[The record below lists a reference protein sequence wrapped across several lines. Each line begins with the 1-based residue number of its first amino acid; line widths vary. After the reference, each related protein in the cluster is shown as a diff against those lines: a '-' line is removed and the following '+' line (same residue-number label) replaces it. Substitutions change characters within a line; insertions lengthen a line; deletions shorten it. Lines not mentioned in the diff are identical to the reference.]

1 MVKRYWFLLTLSVV
15 LLWFVGCTSPADTPP
30 PAVESDVAE
39 TAVIADP
46 TPTIAP
52 TPEPTPTLS
61 PLPQASD
68 GYPWWNHTVFYEIFV
83 RSFYDSTGDGIGD
96 LPGLIEKLDYLND
109 GDPTTTDDLGI
120 TGIWL
125 MPINVS
131 PSYHGYDVVDYYEIN
146 PEYGTKEDFLRLI
159 EEAHKRGI
167 RIIVDLV
174 VNHTSTQHPWFIDA
188 RSGPDAE
195 FRDWF
200 VWADEDPG
208 WRGPEGQ
215 PVWHRTQHGY
225 YYAVFWDGM
234 PDLNLENPDVT
245 AEMYEIARYWVED
258 MGADGFRLDAIK
270 HLIERGPIQENTRDT
285 HEWLQGFYNFVKE
298 VNTDA
303 FVVGE
308 AWTNTQQ
315 VLRYTDGGV
324 DVAFQFDL
332 ALAAINSINS
342 GFATQVGREQRAIV
356 RDFPPGQ
363 YATFLTNHD
372 QNRIMSQFQDDVGKA
387 KLAATWLLT
396 SPGVP
401 FIYYGEEIGQQ
412 GTKPDEDIRRPM
424 QWTSDSYRVG
434 FTEGRPWRVP
444 YDDFETKSVALQQDD
459 PDSLLNHYRALI
471 HLRNQQTALRVG
483 DWVQVDSESNRVY
496 AYLRYTDDEVLLV
509 VLNLG
514 PNELDEY
521 ALSLAEGPLTAVSTP
536 TLLFG
541 DGDPAELT
549 LNAAGGF
556 ENYTPFP
563 SLPPQ
568 SSFVIQLYGSE

>member
-1 MVKRYWFLLTLSVV
+1 MLKRYWLLLILPLV
-15 LLWFVGCTSPADTPP
+15 LLLAGCTT
-30 PAVESDVAE
+30 
-39 TAVIADP
+39 TAV
-46 TPTIAP
+46 TP

-131 PSYHGYDVVDYYEIN
+131 PSYHGYDVVDYYEVN
-146 PEYGTKEDFLRLI
+146 PEYGTNEDFQRLI

-167 RIIVDLV
+167 RVIVDLV

-195 FRDWF
+195 YRDWY

-215 PVWHRTQHGY
+215 PVWHRTPHGY

-234 PDLNLENPDVT
+234 PDLNLENPEVT
-245 AEMYEIARYWVED
+245 AEMYEIARYWLED

-285 HEWLQGFYNFVKE
+285 HEWLQGFYNFIKE
-298 VNTDA
+298 VNPDA
-303 FVVGE
+303 VSVGE

-324 DVAFQFDL
+324 DIAFQFDL

-372 QNRIMSQFQDDVGKA
+372 QNRVMSQFQDDVGKA

-444 YDDFETKSVALQQDD
+444 YEDFETKSVALQEDD

-471 HLRNQQTALRVG
+471 HLRNRQTALRVG
-483 DWVQVDSESNRVY
+483 DWVQVDSQSNRVY
-496 AYLRYTDDEVLLV
+496 AYLRYTDEAVLLV
-509 VLNLG
+509 VMNLG

-521 ALSLAEGPLTAVSTP
+521 ALSLAEGPLTAVSAP
-536 TLLFG
+536 ILLFG
-541 DGDPAELT
+541 DGQPAELT